1 MYSICLSLT
10 QHNAFKIVTNGVCCL
25 FLFLLPVLCLHCCV
39 WALATCSKWGLLSSC
54 STCASRCSGVSY
66 GGHGLQG
73 AWASVVAAHSLSSC
87 GIWTL
92 QSVAFSS
99 GGPWAQQLW
108 PAGLV
113 ALPHVESCGPGN
125 RTCVPALAGR
135 FLTTGPPRKSCSI
148 LFFTVAMP
156 VYILTQS
163 TQGFLFFTFL
173 PTLIFYFFDDSI
185 LMGVK

>member
-10 QHNAFKIVTNGVCCL
+10 QHNAFKTVTNGVCCL
-25 FLFLLPVLCLHCCV
+25 FLFLLPVLCLHCGV

-92 QSVAFSS
+92 ECGLQQWWPMGAVAVARRLSCLATCGIVWTGESNLCSCIGRQILNHWTTKDVLFHIVFHS
-99 GGPWAQQLW
+99 GYASLHSHLEYTRIP
-108 PAGLV
+108 
-113 ALPHVESCGPGN
+113 
-125 RTCVPALAGR
+125 
-135 FLTTGPPRKSCSI
+135 FLHIFTNTYL
-148 LFFTVAMP
+148 LFF
-156 VYILTQS
+156 
-163 TQGFLFFTFL
+163 
-173 PTLIFYFFDDSI
+173 
-185 LMGVK
+185 